1 MHRIQQLAAGLL
13 EKVEGGR
20 TLTDALAD
28 AQRQAPPLSPAERGA
43 LQDIG
48 YGVLR
53 HLAEWRCVLRQL
65 LPKPLPEPQL
75 ERVLIVALHQ
85 LEYTRAAQYAV
96 VNEAV
101 TLAGRLARG
110 RFKGLVNAVLRNY
123 LRRRDELKAAVMAD
137 DEARYNHPR
146 WWIEALRRHYPQD
159 WPAILE
165 MDNRH
170 PPMTLRV
177 NRRHGDPA
185 AYLQRLQDAGI
196 AAECLGGEAILLA
209 RPVGVRELP
218 GFADGDVSVQD
229 QGAQQAAHRLDLHD
243 GQRVLDACAAP
254 GGKTCHMLEL
264 ADLDVTAL
272 DVDPQRL
279 LRVEDNLQRLRL
291 SARLVAADAAD
302 TAGWWD
308 GVPFDRIL
316 ADVPCSASGVVRRH
330 PDAKWLR
337 READVAAFAAT
348 QKAIVDALW
357 LTLAPGGKM
366 LYATC
371 SVFAQENAR
380 QVEAFLARHAD
391 ARQLRIQ
398 EATDPATTSDAHFL
412 PDAEHD
418 GFYFALLQKA

>member
-20 TLTDALAD
+20 TLTEALAD
-28 AQRQAPPLSPAERGA
+28 AQRQAPDLTPAERGA

-53 HLAEWRCVLRQL
+53 HLAEWRCVLRRL

-75 ERVLIVALHQ
+75 ERVLLVALHQ

-123 LRRRDELKAAVMAD
+123 LRRRDELQAAVAAD

-146 WWIEALRRHYPQD
+146 WWIKALQRHYPQD
-159 WPAILE
+159 WQAILE

-177 NRRHGDPA
+177 NRRHGEAA
-185 AYLQRLQDAGI
+185 AYLQRLREAGI
-196 AAECLGGEAILLA
+196 EAEALGDEAIRLA

-229 QGAQQAAHRLDLHD
+229 QGAQQAAHRLDLRD
-243 GQRVLDACAAP
+243 GLRVLDACAAP

-272 DVDPQRL
+272 DVDETRL
-279 LRVEDNLQRLRL
+279 GRVADNLARLKL
-291 SARLVAADAAD
+291 SARLVAADASD
-302 TAGWWD
+302 TATWWD

-330 PDAKWLR
+330 PDIKWLR
-337 READVAAFAAT
+337 RPGDFAELAR
-348 QKAIVDALW
+348 QQSALVDALW
-357 LTLAPGGKM
+357 PLLASGGKM

-371 SVFAQENAR
+371 SIFPEENREQLA
-380 QVEAFLARHAD
+380 AFLARHAD
-391 ARQLRIQ
+391 AVCLDDQQL
-398 EATDPATTSDAHFL
+398 L
-412 PDAEHD
+412 PSEQHD
-418 GFYFALLQKA
+418 GFYYALLAKR